1 MHHQPRF
8 YDHICKKY
16 GDVFL
21 SLDRDI
27 RHDLS
32 LFVNWS
38 QSHPLAKSLLDQGH
52 LPQSLAK
59 KILSMFC
66 QKHAIHTLS
75 KAALHILQ
83 SHHRLSYASLILS
96 YMNMK
101 KENIVNVF
109 VHSAQKLSEQG
120 IKRIASVIENV
131 TQKKPRIQCTTD
143 PRLFMGTVVIWNCSM
158 IDASLQ
164 KLIQCISQEKF

>member
-1 MHHQPRF
+1 MYHQPRF

-21 SLDRDI
+21 SLDHDI

-32 LFVNWS
+32 LFVNWY
-38 QSHPLAKSLLDQGH
+38 QSYPLAKSLLDQGH
-52 LPQSLAK
+52 LPRSLAK
-59 KILSMFC
+59 NILNIFY

-75 KAALHILQ
+75 KAALHTLQ
-83 SHHRLSYASLILS
+83 SHHRLSYASSILS

-101 KENIVNVF
+101 KESIVSVF
-109 VHSAQKLSEQG
+109 VHSAQKLSEKG
-120 IKRIASVIENV
+120 IKRIASVIENI
-131 TQKKPRIQCTTD
+131 TEKKPRIQCTED

-164 KLIQCISQEKF
+164 KLIQRISQEKF